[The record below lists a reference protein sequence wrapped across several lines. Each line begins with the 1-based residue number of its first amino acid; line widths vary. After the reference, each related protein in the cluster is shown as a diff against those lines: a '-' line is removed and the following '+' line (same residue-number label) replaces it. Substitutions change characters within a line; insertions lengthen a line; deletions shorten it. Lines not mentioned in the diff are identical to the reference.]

1 MNKEKNDNSISA
13 SGDQGY
19 ITVFGAAN
27 IDIGGKPFKE
37 LTERDSN
44 PGTVRMA
51 SGGVGRNIAHNLSL
65 LGNRVK
71 FISAFGDDVYAAQLR
86 TELSELGI
94 DTNES
99 LVVKED
105 STSVYL
111 FITDKDG
118 NMELAVNDMG
128 IYGHLTPEFIQSKQ
142 SVLAKSA
149 LVVVDANLPEEAIE
163 TVCRLSPCP
172 VIAESV
178 SCSKVPRLKRS
189 LPFIHTITGTY
200 PEAGML
206 TGTRIDP
213 DDIQSLRAASH
224 ILLKE
229 GVKRVVITLSERG
242 VYFAD
247 KDISKKLP
255 PLPARMVNG
264 NGAGDSLLSGLIT
277 GFAKGLSFEDS
288 VLLGLSCAS
297 ITLETSRTNN
307 PALSYELAAER
318 VNQHDPKVISGLS
331 AEGAPE
337 KCGSAQ
343 RKSSDP
349 KCGSDRHA
357 HRA

>member
-44 PGTVRMA
+44 PETVRMA

-118 NMELAVNDMG
+118 NMELAVNDMD

-149 LVVVDANLPEEAIE
+149 LIVVDANLPEEAIE
-163 TVCRLSPCP
+163 TVCRLSSCP

-206 TGTRIDP
+206 TGTKIDP
-213 DDIQSLRAASH
+213 DDIQSLKAASD
-224 ILLKE
+224 ILLKK
-229 GVKRVVITLSERG
+229 GIKRVVITLSERG

-343 RKSSDP
+343 RK
-349 KCGSDRHA
+349 
-357 HRA
+357 